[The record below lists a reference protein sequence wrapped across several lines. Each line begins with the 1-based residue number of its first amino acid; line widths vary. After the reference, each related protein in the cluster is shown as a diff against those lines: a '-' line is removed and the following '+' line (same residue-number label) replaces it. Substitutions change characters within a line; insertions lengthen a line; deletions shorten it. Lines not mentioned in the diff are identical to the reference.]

1 MMPASTTGKA
11 RSLSAADFIAL
22 LSAAALLLVTV
33 WVRGP
38 GLLHASGRLYAALLT
53 TIGFAVAARIAHGV
67 NTSGAMA
74 GAVIAFSLASRELR
88 IFWVLLVVF
97 FVTLAATRIGSSR
110 KRQLRIAESENG
122 RSASQVMANLG
133 IAALVLVLPNAPFAY
148 VALAA
153 LAEVAADTTSSEIGT
168 ALSSNARLI
177 TTWKPVPSGTNG
189 GVTLSGTLAGFLAAA
204 ITAGCAALLGLA
216 PLTTMAVIA
225 VAGAGGMTVD
235 SFLGALLEQR
245 GYLNND
251 LVNLL
256 STASAAGIAWLLQD
270 LMR

>member
-1 MMPASTTGKA
+1 
-11 RSLSAADFIAL
+11 
-22 LSAAALLLVTV
+22 
-33 WVRGP
+33 
-38 GLLHASGRLYAALLT
+38 
-53 TIGFAVAARIAHGV
+53 
-67 NTSGAMA
+67 MA

-148 VALAA
+148 VLALAA

-225 VAGAGGMTVD
+225 VAGAGGMIVD